1 MLICRN
7 VSSLVFRWDWRDPFL
22 LDFVVVRVAKRDGE
36 LEILAVEVY
45 LVIIIENYF
54 SKVFY
59 MYTEKNY

>member
-22 LDFVVVRVAKRDGE
+22 LDFVVVRVAKRHGE
-36 LEILAVEVY
+36 LDILAVEVY

-54 SKVFY
+54 SKVFLY
-59 MYTEKNY
+59 VH